1 MKVAIVGARVSHTLS
16 AFVVACSWGLP
27 TLYASKLVMEMAQP
41 AAAGRNRSLSYSRR
55 AKGLGFQL
63 GVAPCFAEYPVE
75 DLVRGVD
82 GFVDCRTGGDHP
94 DIDLSLPGK
103 PDAGDQTRTE
113 VDQTAV
119 EAGHA
124 RVRIEHRFT
133 IAKKRRTGIA

>member
-1 MKVAIVGARVSHTLS
+1 MSPLEVGVGGRRSRPQQGGNL
-16 AFVVACSWGLP
+16 LP
-27 TLYASKLVMEMAQP
+27 LIPRET
-41 AAAGRNRSLSYSRR
+41 
-55 AKGLGFQL
+55 AKGLRFQR
-63 GVAPCFAEYPVE
+63 GVATYFPEHPVE

-113 VDQTAV
+113 VDQTAI